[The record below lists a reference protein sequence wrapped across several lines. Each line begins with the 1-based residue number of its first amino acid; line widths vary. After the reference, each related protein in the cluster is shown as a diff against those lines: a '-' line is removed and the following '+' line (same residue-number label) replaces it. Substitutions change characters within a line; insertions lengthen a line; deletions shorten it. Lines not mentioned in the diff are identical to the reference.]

1 MKRCPDC
8 LQYKPLSDFP
18 RNLRTKSGY
27 TTYCK
32 LCHNARGSE
41 TRQRLYGGRR
51 HYHLKR
57 RYGIGAA
64 EFDMSEPTRCGGGR
78 RRLLSMAGRIF
89 GRAQGAPTYP
99 MAAVEAQHLPSAEV
113 LRAMDDE
120 RRVRRLRR
128 RLRLWRLFG
137 RVR

>member
-1 MKRCPDC
+1 MRRISKRAMSRKGVSRSAPGGLIYRHTPTYDSKRCPDC

-41 TRQRLYGGRR
+41 TSQRLDGGRR

-99 MAAVEAQHLPSAEV
+99 IA
-113 LRAMDDE
+113 
-120 RRVRRLRR
+120 
-128 RLRLWRLFG
+128 
-137 RVR
+137 